1 MDNKDK
7 NKDNLT
13 NETLGDKFKS
23 QFDLVN
29 YAIRLA
35 DNFIKSGRPPRIIKM
50 EIQNPAAMILEE
62 IRQGKDQFE
71 NIFEEV
77 KINNYFEER
86 KEPEGHSH
94 KSEKKKPRRFA

>member
-1 MDNKDK
+1 MDNKEK
-7 NKDNLT
+7 RENLT

-29 YAIRLA
+29 YAIKLA
-35 DNFIKSGRPPRIIKM
+35 DNFIKSGRPPRVIKI
-50 EIQNPAAMILEE
+50 ESQNPAALILEE

-77 KINNYFEER
+77 KTAVFFEDR
-86 KEPEGHSH
+86 NDHSEAKH
-94 KSEKKKPRRFA
+94 EKKKVRRLA

>member
-1 MDNKDK
+1 MENKDHI
-7 NKDNLT
+7 T

-35 DNFIKSGRPPRIIKM
+35 DNFIKSGRPPRIIKL
-50 EIQNPAAMILEE
+50 EIQNPAALILEE

-71 NIFEEV
+71 NVLEEV
-77 KINNYFEER
+77 KVSFFDER
-86 KEPEGHSH
+86 NDSSETSH
-94 KSEKKKPRRFA
+94 THRSEKKKPRRLA

>member
-1 MDNKDK
+1 MENKDHI
-7 NKDNLT
+7 T

-35 DNFIKSGRPPRIIKM
+35 DNFIKSGRPPRIIKL
-50 EIQNPAAMILEE
+50 EVQNPAALILEE

-71 NIFEEV
+71 NILEEV
-77 KINNYFEER
+77 KVSFYDER
-86 KEPEGHSH
+86 NDPIETNHR
-94 KSEKKKPRRFA
+94 SEKKKPRRLA